1 MKRSESARY
10 ARWSAL
16 VAVVL
21 AASTGGVYLKRQYRA
36 HVEKKNAPPAPPRDV
51 ERQSSGIT
59 FSKGDGTRT
68 IFTVQASK
76 STDFKGQDASL
87 LEDVHITVFGKKG
100 DRHDVIHTQ
109 SCQYAK
115 VDGGV
120 QCNGDV
126 QMELQSAADAERL
139 REQSSAVPNI
149 IRVETRGVTFEKA
162 TGRAQTVQP
171 VKFSFP
177 NGSGEGVGAVYSSE
191 EGQLRLIRDVH
202 LKMDAS
208 SLSKGTSK
216 SNSAASEVDIQ
227 GSSLEFGK
235 TTHSIL
241 LLGPVTAT
249 TSAQQLTA
257 GELFVSLDPA
267 FRARSLIARPGTL
280 GQTPEVVSRGSGG
293 GSTKLHAD
301 QLTAELSPE
310 GWVTTVVAEG
320 NVDGTA
326 PNGGLQAEHGE
337 LEMWPRVNQAKLLT
351 VRGNVRLRSR
361 DPKTGLQRNVKTE
374 ALQLNFT
381 GGQLGQQNRVQHS
394 ETLARG
400 TIEWNDAAASR
411 SKLTAD
417 KLALDF
423 GATGKAQQLVATG
436 AVQTERELKGK
447 PLQTADSKSGLIQ
460 MEPTGEWSKI
470 TMQGN
475 VRLKEGDRSGEA
487 QQAVFTKANQAAV
500 LTGQALARDA
510 SSETHAAKITFN
522 QATGETF
529 AEGNVRSTDLSA
541 KATTTQLAPAPTNLS
556 SEHMEANSKTG
567 RAIYTGHARMWQ
579 GASVLEAE
587 SIELSRDTRVVNAV
601 GNVRAVFPQASSDDQ
616 SQPKKQP
623 SLWHISAGTLT
634 YWDLENR
641 AKLEENV
648 VVQSVDQRMRAP
660 VLDLFFTRAAGG
672 KQGVSGAAQIS
683 RAVGTGGVMVE
694 EGDRRATAEKGVYTA
709 EDQKFVLSGGN
720 PTLYDAQEG
729 TTTGRQLTFHIAD
742 DTIIVDSAE
751 GMRTLTKHRVQ

>member
-115 VDGGV
+115 ADGGV

-241 LLGPVTAT
+241 LFGPVTAT

-293 GSTKLHAD
+293 GGTKLHAD

-487 QQAVFTKANQAAV
+487 QQAVFTKANQTAV

>member
-1 MKRSESARY
+1 MKRSEAARY

-16 VAVVL
+16 VALVL
-21 AASTGGVYLKRQYRA
+21 AASTSAVYLKRQYTA

-87 LEDVHITVFGKKG
+87 LEDVHITVFGKNG

-115 VDGGV
+115 ADGGV
-120 QCNGDV
+120 QCNGEV
-126 QMELQSAADAERL
+126 QMELQSAADLERL
-139 REQSSAVPNI
+139 RRQSSAVPNI

-177 NGSGEGVGAVYSSE
+177 NGSGDGVGAVYSSE

-202 LKMDAS
+202 LKMHAS
-208 SLSKGTSK
+208 CASKGNLK
-216 SNSAASEVDIQ
+216 SNTATSEVDIQ
-227 GSSLEFGK
+227 GSSLDFGK
-235 TTHSIL
+235 TAHSIL
-241 LLGPVTAT
+241 LFGPVTAT
-249 TSAQQLTA
+249 TATQQLTA

-267 FRARSLIARPGTL
+267 FRARSLVARPGTL
-280 GQTPEVVSRGSGG
+280 GQTPEVLSRGASGG
-293 GSTKLHAD
+293 ITRLRAD
-301 QLTAELSPE
+301 QLTAELSSE
-310 GWVTTVVAEG
+310 GWVTTVVADG
-320 NVDGTA
+320 NVDGSA
-326 PNGGLQAEHGE
+326 PTGGLQAQHGE

-351 VRGNVRLRSR
+351 VRGNVRLQSR
-361 DPKTGLQRNVKTE
+361 DPKTGLQRNVKSE

-381 GGQLGQQNRVQHS
+381 GGQLGQQNRLQHS

-417 KLALDF
+417 KLSLDF
-423 GATGKAQQLVATG
+423 GATGRAQQLVAIG

-447 PLQTADSKSGLIQ
+447 PLETADSKNGLIQ
-460 MEPTGEWSKI
+460 IEPTGEWSKI

-475 VRLKEGDRSGEA
+475 VHLKEGERSGEA
-487 QQAVFTKANQAAV
+487 QQAVFTKANQRAV
-500 LTGQALARDA
+500 LTGQALARDK

-522 QATGETF
+522 QATGEVF

-541 KATTTQLAPAPTNLS
+541 TANTVQLAPAPTNLS

-567 RAIYTGHARMWQ
+567 RALYTGHARMWQ

-587 SIELSRDTRVVNAV
+587 SIELLRDARVVNAV
-601 GNVRAVFPQASSDDQ
+601 GNVRAVFPQASSNDQ

-648 VVQSVDQRMRAP
+648 VVQSLDQRMRAP
-660 VLDLFFTRAAGG
+660 VLELFFTRTNGG
-672 KQGVSGAAQIS
+672 KQGVPGAAQIS

-751 GMRTLTKHRVQ
+751 GLRTLTKHRVQ

>member
-1 MKRSESARY
+1 MKRSEAARY

-16 VAVVL
+16 VAFVL
-21 AASTGGVYLKRQYRA
+21 AASTGGVYLKRQYTA

-87 LEDVHITVFGKKG
+87 LEDVHITVFGKNG

-115 VDGGV
+115 ADGGV

-171 VKFSFP
+171 VKFTFP
-177 NGSGEGVGAVYSSE
+177 NGSGDGVGAVYSSE

-208 SLSKGTSK
+208 SMSKDTSK
-216 SNSAASEVDIQ
+216 LNGAASEVDIQ

-235 TTHSIL
+235 STHSIL
-241 LLGPVTAT
+241 LFGPVTAT
-249 TSAQQLTA
+249 TTAQQLTA

-280 GQTPEVVSRGSGG
+280 GQTPEVVSRGAGSG
-293 GSTKLHAD
+293 SAKLHAD
-301 QLTAELSPE
+301 QLTAELSLE
-310 GWVTTVVAEG
+310 GWVTTVLADG
-320 NVDGTA
+320 NVNGTA

-337 LEMWPRVNQAKLLT
+337 LEMWPRVNQAKVLT
-351 VRGNVRLRSR
+351 VRGNVRLQSH

-411 SKLTAD
+411 SRLTAD

-436 AVQTERELKGK
+436 AVQSERELKGK
-447 PLQTADSKSGLIQ
+447 PLQTADSKNGLIQ

-475 VRLKEGDRSGEA
+475 VHLKEGDRSGEA
-487 QQAVFTKANQAAV
+487 QQAIFTKANQTAV

-522 QATGETF
+522 QGTGDIF
-529 AEGNVRSTDLSA
+529 AAGNVRSTDLSA
-541 KATTTQLAPAPTNLS
+541 KSATVQLAPAPTNLS
-556 SEHMEANSKTG
+556 SERLEANSKTG
-567 RAIYTGHARMWQ
+567 RALYTGHARMWQ

-587 SIELSRDTRVVNAV
+587 SIELMRDTRVVNAV
-601 GNVRAVFPQASSDDQ
+601 GTVRAVFPQATNGQ
-616 SQPKKQP
+616 SQPKKQS

-660 VLDLFFTRAAGG
+660 VLDLFFTRAPAE
-672 KQGVSGAAQIS
+672 KQGVPGAAQIS

>member
-241 LLGPVTAT
+241 LFGPVTAT

-487 QQAVFTKANQAAV
+487 QQAVFTKANQTAV

>member
-1 MKRSESARY
+1 MKRSEAARY
-10 ARWSAL
+10 ARWSVLAAL
-16 VAVVL
+16 VL
-21 AASTGGVYLKRQYRA
+21 AASTGAVYLKRQYTA
-36 HVEKKNAPPAPPRDV
+36 HVEKRNAPPAPPRDV

-87 LEDVHITVFGKKG
+87 LEDVHITVFGKNG

-115 VDGGV
+115 ADGGV
-120 QCNGDV
+120 QCNGEV
-126 QMELQSAADAERL
+126 QMELQSAADLERL
-139 REQSSAVPNI
+139 RWQSSAVPNI

-177 NGSGEGVGAVYSSE
+177 NGGGDGVGAVYSSE

-208 SLSKGTSK
+208 SASKGNSK
-216 SNSAASEVDIQ
+216 STAAASVVDIQ

-235 TTHSIL
+235 TTHTIL
-241 LLGPVTAT
+241 LFGPVTAT
-249 TSAQQLTA
+249 TSTQQLTA

-280 GQTPEVVSRGSGG
+280 GQTPEVVSRDSGG
-293 GSTKLHAD
+293 GGTKLRAD

-320 NVDGTA
+320 NVDGSA
-326 PNGGLQAEHGE
+326 PTGGLQAEHGE

-351 VRGNVRLRSR
+351 VRGNVRLQSG

-423 GATGKAQQLVATG
+423 GATGKAQQLIATG

-447 PLQTADSKSGLIQ
+447 PLQTADSKNGLIQ
-460 MEPTGEWSKI
+460 IEPTGEWSKI

-475 VRLKEGDRSGEA
+475 VHLKEGDRSGEA
-487 QQAVFTKANQAAV
+487 QQAVFTKANQTAV
-500 LTGQALARDA
+500 LTGQALARDT

-522 QATGETF
+522 QRTGEIF
-529 AEGNVRSTDLSA
+529 AEGNVRSTDLSV
-541 KATTTQLAPAPTNLS
+541 KTTTVQLAPAPTNLS

-567 RAIYTGHARMWQ
+567 RALYTGHARMWQ

-587 SIELSRDTRVVNAV
+587 SIELLRDTRVLNAV
-601 GNVRAVFPQASSDDQ
+601 GHVRAVFPQASSNDQ
-616 SQPKKQP
+616 SPPKKQP

-660 VLDLFFTRAAGG
+660 VLDLFFTRATGG
-672 KQGVSGAAQIS
+672 KQGVPGAAQIS

-742 DTIIVDSAE
+742 DTIIVDSAQ
-751 GMRTLTKHRVQ
+751 GLRTLTKHRVQ

>member
-1 MKRSESARY
+1 MKRSEAARY

-16 VAVVL
+16 VAFVL

-87 LEDVHITVFGKKG
+87 LEDVHITVFGKNG

-115 VDGGV
+115 ADGGV

-149 IRVETRGVTFEKA
+149 IRVETRGVTFEKV

-208 SLSKGTSK
+208 SVSKGTSK

-241 LLGPVTAT
+241 LFGPVTAT

-267 FRARSLIARPGTL
+267 FRARALIARPGTL

-293 GSTKLHAD
+293 GGTKLHAD

-460 MEPTGEWSKI
+460 MEPSGEWSKI

-487 QQAVFTKANQAAV
+487 QQAVFTKANQTAV

-510 SSETHAAKITFN
+510 SNETHAAKITFN

-529 AEGNVRSTDLSA
+529 AEGDVRSTDLSA
-541 KATTTQLAPAPTNLS
+541 KATSTQLAPAPTNLS
-556 SEHMEANSKTG
+556 SEHLEANSKTG
-567 RAIYTGHARMWQ
+567 RALYTGHARMWQ

-587 SIELSRDTRVVNAV
+587 SIELVRDTRVVNAV
-601 GNVRAVFPQASSDDQ
+601 GNVRAIFPQASSNDQ
-616 SQPKKQP
+616 SQPKKQS

-660 VLDLFFTRAAGG
+660 VLDLFFTRAAAG
-672 KQGVSGAAQIS
+672 KQGVPGAAQIS

-694 EGDRRATAEKGVYTA
+694 ESDRRATAEKGVYTA

>member
-1 MKRSESARY
+1 MKRSEAARY

-16 VAVVL
+16 VAFVL

-76 STDFKGQDASL
+76 STDFRGQDASL
-87 LEDVHITVFGKKG
+87 LEDVHITVFGKNG

-115 VDGGV
+115 ADGGV

-208 SLSKGTSK
+208 SVSKGTSK

-235 TTHSIL
+235 TKHSIL
-241 LLGPVTAT
+241 LFGPVTAT

-267 FRARSLIARPGTL
+267 FRARALIARPGTL

-447 PLQTADSKSGLIQ
+447 LLQTADSKSALIQ

-487 QQAVFTKANQAAV
+487 QQAVFTKANQTAV
-500 LTGQALARDA
+500 LSGQALARDA
-510 SSETHAAKITFN
+510 SSEMHAAKITFN

-567 RAIYTGHARMWQ
+567 RAVYTGHARMWQ

-601 GNVRAVFPQASSDDQ
+601 GNVRAVFPQASSNDQ

-672 KQGVSGAAQIS
+672 VPGAAQIS

-694 EGDRRATAEKGVYTA
+694 ESDRRATADKGVYTA

-720 PTLYDAQEG
+720 PTLYDAQQG

>member
-1 MKRSESARY
+1 MKRSEAARY
-10 ARWSAL
+10 ARWSVL
-16 VAVVL
+16 VAFVL
-21 AASTGGVYLKRQYRA
+21 AASTGAVYLKRQYTA
-36 HVEKKNAPPAPPRDV
+36 HIEKKNAPPAPPRDV

-87 LEDVHITVFGKKG
+87 LEDVHITVFGKNG

-115 VDGGV
+115 ADGGV
-120 QCNGDV
+120 QCNGEV
-126 QMELQSAADAERL
+126 RMELQSAADAERL
-139 REQSSAVPNI
+139 RQQSAAVPNI

-177 NGSGEGVGAVYSSE
+177 NGSGDGVGAVYSSE

-208 SLSKGTSK
+208 SASKGNSK
-216 SNSAASEVDIQ
+216 STAAASEVDIQ

-235 TTHSIL
+235 TTHTIL
-241 LLGPVTAT
+241 LFGPVTAT
-249 TSAQQLTA
+249 TSTQQLTA

-280 GQTPEVVSRGSGG
+280 GQTPEVVSRDSGG
-293 GSTKLHAD
+293 GATKLHAD

-320 NVDGTA
+320 NVDGSA
-326 PNGGLQAEHGE
+326 PTGGLQAEHGE

-351 VRGNVRLRSR
+351 VRGNVRLQSR

-381 GGQLGQQNRVQHS
+381 GGHLGQQNRVQHS

-417 KLALDF
+417 KLALDL
-423 GATGKAQQLVATG
+423 GTAGKAQQLVATG

-447 PLQTADSKSGLIQ
+447 PLQTADSKNGLIQ

-475 VRLKEGDRSGEA
+475 VHLREGDRSGEA
-487 QQAVFTKANQAAV
+487 QQAVFTKANQTAV

-522 QATGETF
+522 QGTGEIF
-529 AEGNVRSTDLSA
+529 AEGNVRSTDLSV
-541 KATTTQLAPAPTNLS
+541 KTTAVQLAPAPTNLS
-556 SEHMEANSKTG
+556 SEHMEASSKTG
-567 RAIYTGHARMWQ
+567 RALYTGHARMWQ

-587 SIELSRDTRVVNAV
+587 SIELLRYTRVVNAV
-601 GNVRAVFPQASSDDQ
+601 GNVRAVFPQACSNDQ
-616 SQPKKQP
+616 SQSKKQP

-660 VLDLFFTRAAGG
+660 VLDLFFTRATGG
-672 KQGVSGAAQIS
+672 KQGVPGAAQIS

-751 GMRTLTKHRVQ
+751 GLRTLTKHRVQ

>member
-241 LLGPVTAT
+241 LFGPVTAT

-487 QQAVFTKANQAAV
+487 QQAVFTKANQTAV

-672 KQGVSGAAQIS
+672 KQGVPGAAQIS

>member
-1 MKRSESARY
+1 MKRSEAARY

-16 VAVVL
+16 VALVL
-21 AASTGGVYLKRQYRA
+21 AASTSAVYLKRQYTA

-59 FSKGDGTRT
+59 FSKGDGMRT

-87 LEDVHITVFGKKG
+87 LEDVHITVFGKNG

-115 VDGGV
+115 ADGGV
-120 QCNGDV
+120 QCNGEV

-139 REQSSAVPNI
+139 RQQSSAVPNI

-177 NGSGEGVGAVYSSE
+177 NGSGDGVGAVYSSE

-202 LKMDAS
+202 LKMHAS
-208 SLSKGTSK
+208 SASKGNLK
-216 SNSAASEVDIQ
+216 SNTAASQVDIQ

-241 LLGPVTAT
+241 LFGPVTAT
-249 TSAQQLTA
+249 TPAQQLTA

-267 FRARSLIARPGTL
+267 FRARSLVARPGTL
-280 GQTPEVVSRGSGG
+280 GQTPEVVSRGASG
-293 GSTKLHAD
+293 GSTRLRAD
-301 QLTAELSPE
+301 QLTAELSSE
-310 GWVTTVVAEG
+310 GWVTTVVADG
-320 NVDGTA
+320 NVDGSA
-326 PNGGLQAEHGE
+326 PTGGLQAEHGE

-351 VRGNVRLRSR
+351 VRGNVRLQSR

-381 GGQLGQQNRVQHS
+381 GGQLGQPNRLQHS

-423 GATGKAQQLVATG
+423 GATGKAQQLAAAG

-447 PLQTADSKSGLIQ
+447 PLQTADSKNGLIQ
-460 MEPTGEWSKI
+460 IEPTGEWSKI
-470 TMQGN
+470 TMHGN
-475 VRLKEGDRSGEA
+475 VHLKEGDHSGEA
-487 QQAVFTKANQAAV
+487 QQAVFTKANQRAV
-500 LTGQALARDA
+500 LTGQALARDT

-522 QATGETF
+522 QATGEIF

-541 KATTTQLAPAPTNLS
+541 TANTVQLAPAPTNLS

-567 RAIYTGHARMWQ
+567 RALYTGHARMWQ

-587 SIELSRDTRVVNAV
+587 SIELLRDNRVVNAV
-601 GNVRAVFPQASSDDQ
+601 GNVRAVFPQASSNDQ

-648 VVQSVDQRMRAP
+648 VVQSLDQRMRAP
-660 VLDLFFTRAAGG
+660 VLELFFTRANGG
-672 KQGVSGAAQIS
+672 KQGVPGAAQIS

-751 GMRTLTKHRVQ
+751 GLRTLTKHRVQ

>member
-208 SLSKGTSK
+208 SVSKGTSK

-241 LLGPVTAT
+241 LFGPVTAT

-267 FRARSLIARPGTL
+267 FRARALIARPGTL

-293 GSTKLHAD
+293 GGTKLHAD

-487 QQAVFTKANQAAV
+487 QQAVFTKANQTAV

-510 SSETHAAKITFN
+510 SNETHAAKITFN

-556 SEHMEANSKTG
+556 SEHLEANSKTG
-567 RAIYTGHARMWQ
+567 RALYTGHARMWQ

-587 SIELSRDTRVVNAV
+587 SIELVRDTRVVNAV
-601 GNVRAVFPQASSDDQ
+601 GNVRAVFPQASSNDQ

-672 KQGVSGAAQIS
+672 KQGVPGAAQIS

>member
-1 MKRSESARY
+1 MKRSEAARY

-16 VAVVL
+16 VAFVL
-21 AASTGGVYLKRQYRA
+21 ASSTGGVYLKRQYRA

-87 LEDVHITVFGKKG
+87 LEDVHITVFGKNG

-115 VDGGV
+115 ADCGV

-126 QMELQSAADAERL
+126 QMELQSAADAERF

-149 IRVETRGVTFEKA
+149 IRVETRGVTFEQA

-208 SLSKGTSK
+208 SVSKGTSK

-241 LLGPVTAT
+241 LFGPATAT

-267 FRARSLIARPGTL
+267 FRARSLIARPGML

-423 GATGKAQQLVATG
+423 SATGKAQQLVATG

-487 QQAVFTKANQAAV
+487 QQAVFTKANQTAV

-522 QATGETF
+522 QATGEIF

-567 RAIYTGHARMWQ
+567 RALYTGHARMWQ

-587 SIELSRDTRVVNAV
+587 SIELLRDTRVVNAV
-601 GNVRAVFPQASSDDQ
+601 GNVRAVFPQASSNDQ

-634 YWDLENR
+634 YGDLENR

-660 VLDLFFTRAAGG
+660 VLDLFFLRAAGG
-672 KQGVSGAAQIS
+672 KQGVPGAAQIS

>member
-1 MKRSESARY
+1 MKRSEAARY

-16 VAVVL
+16 VAFVL
-21 AASTGGVYLKRQYRA
+21 AAATSGIYLKRQYTA
-36 HVEKKNAPPAPPRDV
+36 HVEKQNAPPAPPRDV

-87 LEDVHITVFGKKG
+87 LEDVHITVFGKTG

-115 VDGGV
+115 ADGGV
-120 QCNGDV
+120 QCNGEV
-126 QMELQSAADAERL
+126 QMELQSAVDAERV
-139 REQSSAVPNI
+139 RKQPSAVPNI

-171 VKFSFP
+171 VKFTFP

-202 LKMDAS
+202 LIMDAS
-208 SLSKGTSK
+208 SMSKGTTK
-216 SNSAASEVDIQ
+216 PNAATSEVDIH

-241 LLGPVTAT
+241 LFGPVTAT
-249 TSAQQLTA
+249 TTAQQLTA
-257 GELFVSLDPA
+257 GELFVSLDSA
-267 FRARSLIARPGTL
+267 FRAQSLIARPGTL
-280 GQTPEVVSRGSGG
+280 AQTPEVVSRGSGS
-293 GSTKLHAD
+293 GSSKLRAD
-301 QLTAELSPE
+301 KLTAKLSPE
-310 GWVTTVVAEG
+310 GWVTRVLAEG
-320 NVDGTA
+320 NVDGAA
-326 PNGGLQAEHGE
+326 PNGGLQADRGE
-337 LEMWPRVNQAKLLT
+337 LEMWPRVNQAKVLT
-351 VRGNVRLRSR
+351 ARGNVRLQSH

-374 ALQLNFT
+374 AMQLNFT

-447 PLQTADSKSGLIQ
+447 PLQTADSKNGLIQ
-460 MEPTGEWSKI
+460 MEPTGEWSRI

-475 VRLKEGDRSGEA
+475 VHLKEGDRTGEA
-487 QQAVFTKANQAAV
+487 QQAVFTKTNQTAV
-500 LTGQALARDA
+500 LTGQALARD
-510 SSETHAAKITFN
+510 STSETRATKITFN
-522 QATGETF
+522 QATGEIF

-541 KATTTQLAPAPTNLS
+541 KATSVQLAPVPTNLS
-556 SEHMEANSKTG
+556 SEHMQASSKTG
-567 RAIYTGHARMWQ
+567 RALYTGHARMWQ

-587 SIELSRDTRVVNAV
+587 SIELLRDTRVVNAV
-601 GNVRAVFPQASSDDQ
+601 GNVRAVFPQASNDQ

-641 AKLEENV
+641 AKLEDNV

-660 VLDLFFTRAAGG
+660 VLDLFFTRAPTG
-672 KQGVSGAAQIS
+672 KQGVPGAAQIS

-709 EDQKFVLSGGN
+709 EDEKFVLSGGN

>member
-208 SLSKGTSK
+208 SVSKGTSK

-241 LLGPVTAT
+241 LFGPVTAT

-381 GGQLGQQNRVQHS
+381 GGQLDQQNRVQHS

-423 GATGKAQQLVATG
+423 GATGKARQLVATG

-487 QQAVFTKANQAAV
+487 QQAVFTKANQTAV

-510 SSETHAAKITFN
+510 NSETHAAKITFN

-541 KATTTQLAPAPTNLS
+541 KATSTQLAPAPTNLS

-601 GNVRAVFPQASSDDQ
+601 GNVRAVFPQASSNDQ

-672 KQGVSGAAQIS
+672 KQGVPGAAQIS

>member
-1 MKRSESARY
+1 MKRSEAARY

-16 VAVVL
+16 VAFVL

-87 LEDVHITVFGKKG
+87 LEDVHITVFGKNG

-115 VDGGV
+115 ADGGV

-139 REQSSAVPNI
+139 RQQSSAVPNI

-171 VKFSFP
+171 VKFTFP

-208 SLSKGTSK
+208 SVSKGTSK
-216 SNSAASEVDIQ
+216 PNAAASEVDIQ

-241 LLGPVTAT
+241 LFGPVTT
-249 TSAQQLTA
+249 TTAAQQLTA

-267 FRARSLIARPGTL
+267 FRARSLIARPGML
-280 GQTPEVVSRGSGG
+280 GQTPEVVSRGAGG

-310 GWVTTVVAEG
+310 GWVTTVVADG
-320 NVDGTA
+320 NVDGRA

-351 VRGNVRLRSR
+351 VRGNVRLQSR
-361 DPKTGLQRNVKTE
+361 DPKTSLQRNVKTE

-381 GGQLGQQNRVQHS
+381 GGQVGQQNRVQHS

-447 PLQTADSKSGLIQ
+447 PLQTADSKNGLIQ

-487 QQAVFTKANQAAV
+487 QQAVFTKANQTAV
-500 LTGQALARDA
+500 LTGLALARDT

-522 QATGETF
+522 QATGEIF

-541 KATTTQLAPAPTNLS
+541 KTTTVQLAPAPTNLS

-567 RAIYTGHARMWQ
+567 RAVYTGHARMWQ

-587 SIELSRDTRVVNAV
+587 SIELLRDTRVVNAV
-601 GNVRAVFPQASSDDQ
+601 GTVRAVFPQASNDQ
-616 SQPKKQP
+616 SQPKKQS

-634 YWDLENR
+634 YRDLENR

-648 VVQSVDQRMRAP
+648 VVQSVAQRMRAP

-672 KQGVSGAAQIS
+672 KQGVPGAAQIS

-694 EGDRRATAEKGVYTA
+694 EGDRRATAEQGVYTA

>member
-1 MKRSESARY
+1 MKRSEAARY
-10 ARWSAL
+10 ARWSVL
-16 VAVVL
+16 VAFVL
-21 AASTGGVYLKRQYRA
+21 AASTGAVYLKRQYTA

-87 LEDVHITVFGKKG
+87 LEDVLITVFGKNS

-115 VDGGV
+115 ADGGV
-120 QCNGDV
+120 QCNGEV

-139 REQSSAVPNI
+139 RRQSSAVPNI

-177 NGSGEGVGAVYSSE
+177 NGSGDGVGAVYSSE

-208 SLSKGTSK
+208 SASKGNSK
-216 SNSAASEVDIQ
+216 STAAASEVDIQ

-235 TTHSIL
+235 TTHTIL
-241 LLGPVTAT
+241 LFGPVTAT
-249 TSAQQLTA
+249 TSTQQLTA

-280 GQTPEVVSRGSGG
+280 GQTPEVVSRDSGG
-293 GSTKLHAD
+293 GGTKLHAD

-320 NVDGTA
+320 NVDGSA
-326 PNGGLQAEHGE
+326 PTGGLQAEHGE

-351 VRGNVRLRSR
+351 VRGNVRLQSR

-400 TIEWNDAAASR
+400 TIEWNEPAESR
-411 SKLTAD
+411 STLTAD

-423 GATGKAQQLVATG
+423 GATGKAQQLVASG

-447 PLQTADSKSGLIQ
+447 PLQTADSKNGLIQ

-470 TMQGN
+470 TMLGN
-475 VRLKEGDRSGEA
+475 VHLKEGDRSGEA
-487 QQAVFTKANQAAV
+487 QQAVFTKANQTAV
-500 LTGQALARDA
+500 LTGQALARDT

-522 QATGETF
+522 QGTGEIF

-541 KATTTQLAPAPTNLS
+541 KTTPVQLAPAPTNLS

-567 RAIYTGHARMWQ
+567 RALYTGHARMWQ

-587 SIELSRDTRVVNAV
+587 SIELLRDTRVVNAV
-601 GNVRAVFPQASSDDQ
+601 GNVRAVFPQASSNDQ
-616 SQPKKQP
+616 SQPKKQS

-660 VLDLFFTRAAGG
+660 VLDLFFTRATGG
-672 KQGVSGAAQIS
+672 KQGVPGAAQIS

-751 GMRTLTKHRVQ
+751 GLRTLTKHRVQ

>member
-1 MKRSESARY
+1 MKRSEAARY
-10 ARWSAL
+10 ARWSVL
-16 VAVVL
+16 VAFVL
-21 AASTGGVYLKRQYRA
+21 AASTGAVYLKRQYTA
-36 HVEKKNAPPAPPRDV
+36 HIEKKNAPPAPPRDV

-87 LEDVHITVFGKKG
+87 LEDVHITVFGKNG

-115 VDGGV
+115 ADGGV
-120 QCNGDV
+120 QCNGEV

-139 REQSSAVPNI
+139 RQQSAAVPNI

-177 NGSGEGVGAVYSSE
+177 NGSGDGVGAVYSSE

-208 SLSKGTSK
+208 SASKGNSK
-216 SNSAASEVDIQ
+216 STAAASEVDIQ

-235 TTHSIL
+235 TTHTIL
-241 LLGPVTAT
+241 LFGPVTAT
-249 TSAQQLTA
+249 TSTQQLTA

-280 GQTPEVVSRGSGG
+280 GQTPEVVSRDSGG
-293 GSTKLHAD
+293 GATKLHAD

-320 NVDGTA
+320 NVDGSA
-326 PNGGLQAEHGE
+326 PTGGLQAEHGE

-351 VRGNVRLRSR
+351 VRGNVRLQSR

-381 GGQLGQQNRVQHS
+381 GGHLGQQNRVQHS

-417 KLALDF
+417 KLALDL
-423 GATGKAQQLVATG
+423 GAAGKAQQLVATG

-447 PLQTADSKSGLIQ
+447 PLQTADSKNGLIQ

-475 VRLKEGDRSGEA
+475 VHLKEGDRSGEA
-487 QQAVFTKANQAAV
+487 QQAVFTKANQTAV

-522 QATGETF
+522 QGTGEIF
-529 AEGNVRSTDLSA
+529 AEGNVRSTDLSV
-541 KATTTQLAPAPTNLS
+541 TTAAVQLAPAPTNLS
-556 SEHMEANSKTG
+556 SEHMEASSKTG
-567 RAIYTGHARMWQ
+567 RALYTGHARMWQ

-587 SIELSRDTRVVNAV
+587 SIELLRYTRVVNAV
-601 GNVRAVFPQASSDDQ
+601 GNVRAVFPQACSNEQ

-660 VLDLFFTRAAGG
+660 VLDLFFTRATGG
-672 KQGVSGAAQIS
+672 KQGVPGAAQIS

-751 GMRTLTKHRVQ
+751 GLRTLTKHRVQ

>member
-1 MKRSESARY
+1 MKRSEAARY

-16 VAVVL
+16 VAIVL
-21 AASTGGVYLKRQYRA
+21 AASTGAVYLKRQYTA

-87 LEDVHITVFGKKG
+87 LEDVHITVFGKNG

-115 VDGGV
+115 ADGGV
-120 QCNGDV
+120 QCNGEV

-139 REQSSAVPNI
+139 RQQSSGVPNI
-149 IRVETRGVTFEKA
+149 VRVETRGVTFEKA

-171 VKFSFP
+171 VKFTFP

-208 SLSKGTSK
+208 SVSKGAAKRNT
-216 SNSAASEVDIQ
+216 AASEVDIQ

-241 LLGPVTAT
+241 LYGPVTAT

-280 GQTPEVVSRGSGG
+280 GQTPEVVSRGAGG
-293 GSTKLHAD
+293 GSTKFHAD

-310 GWVTTVVAEG
+310 GWVTTVLADG
-320 NVDGTA
+320 NVDGIA
-326 PNGGLQAEHGE
+326 PTGGLQAERGE

-351 VRGNVRLRSR
+351 LRGNVRLQSR

-381 GGQLGQQNRVQHS
+381 GGQLGQPNRLQHS

-436 AVQTERELKGK
+436 AVQTERELKDK
-447 PLQTADSKSGLIQ
+447 PLQTASSTNGLIQ
-460 MEPTGEWSKI
+460 MEPTGEWSRI

-475 VRLKEGDRSGEA
+475 VHLKEGDRSGEA
-487 QQAVFTKANQAAV
+487 QQAVFTKANQTAV
-500 LTGQALARDA
+500 LTGKALARDA
-510 SSETHAAKITFN
+510 TSETHAAKITFN
-522 QATGETF
+522 QATGEIF
-529 AEGNVRSTDLSA
+529 AEGDVRSTDLSA
-541 KATTTQLAPAPTNLS
+541 KTTTVQLAPVPTNLS

-567 RAIYTGHARMWQ
+567 RALYTGHARMWQ

-587 SIELSRDTRVVNAV
+587 SIELLRDTRVVNAV
-601 GNVRAVFPQASSDDQ
+601 GTVRAVFPQASNDQ

-623 SLWHISAGTLT
+623 SLWHISAGTVS

-641 AKLEENV
+641 AKLEDNV

-660 VLDLFFTRAAGG
+660 VLDLFFTRAPAG
-672 KQGVSGAAQIS
+672 KQGVPGGAQIS

-720 PTLYDAQEG
+720 PTVYDDQEG

-742 DTIIVDSAE
+742 GTIVVDSGE
-751 GMRTLTKHRVQ
+751 GLRTLTKHRVQ

>member
-1 MKRSESARY
+1 MKRSEAARY
-10 ARWSAL
+10 ARWSVL
-16 VAVVL
+16 VAFVL
-21 AASTGGVYLKRQYRA
+21 AASTGAVYLKRQYTA
-36 HVEKKNAPPAPPRDV
+36 HLEKKNAPPAPPRDV

-87 LEDVHITVFGKKG
+87 LEDVHITVFGKNG

-115 VDGGV
+115 ADGGV
-120 QCNGDV
+120 QCNGEV

-139 REQSSAVPNI
+139 RRQSSAVPNI

-177 NGSGEGVGAVYSSE
+177 NGSGDGVGAVYSSE

-208 SLSKGTSK
+208 SASKGNSK
-216 SNSAASEVDIQ
+216 STAAASEVDIQ

-235 TTHSIL
+235 TTHTIL
-241 LLGPVTAT
+241 LFGPVTAT
-249 TSAQQLTA
+249 TSTQQLTA

-280 GQTPEVVSRGSGG
+280 GQTPEVVSRDSGG
-293 GSTKLHAD
+293 GDTKLHAD

-320 NVDGTA
+320 NVDGSA
-326 PNGGLQAEHGE
+326 PTGGLQAEHGE
-337 LEMWPRVNQAKLLT
+337 LEMWPRVNQARLLT
-351 VRGNVRLRSR
+351 VRGNVRLQSR

-417 KLALDF
+417 KLALDL
-423 GATGKAQQLVATG
+423 GAAGKAQQLVATG

-447 PLQTADSKSGLIQ
+447 PLQTADSKNGLIQ

-475 VRLKEGDRSGEA
+475 VHLKEGDRSGEA
-487 QQAVFTKANQAAV
+487 QQAVFTKANQTAV

-522 QATGETF
+522 QGTGEIF
-529 AEGNVRSTDLSA
+529 AEGNVRSTDLSV
-541 KATTTQLAPAPTNLS
+541 KTTTVQLAPAPTNLS
-556 SEHMEANSKTG
+556 SEHMEASSKTG
-567 RAIYTGHARMWQ
+567 RALYTGHARMWQ

-587 SIELSRDTRVVNAV
+587 SIELLRYTRVVNAV
-601 GNVRAVFPQASSDDQ
+601 GNVRAVFPQACSNDQ

-660 VLDLFFTRAAGG
+660 VLDLFFTRATGG
-672 KQGVSGAAQIS
+672 KQGVPGAAQIS

-751 GMRTLTKHRVQ
+751 GLRTLTKHRVQ